1 MKQLGKSGAALAAAA
16 LSLAVIGSFT
26 APAYAVGDKI
36 CAGVN
41 SCKGTSDCHTY
52 NNSCKGQNACK
63 GQGFKLLS
71 SIDCTKMGGKVI
83 DTGSSN

>member
-16 LSLAVIGSFT
+16 LSLAVAGTFT

-41 SCKGTSDCHTY
+41 ACKGQSDCHSYT
-52 NNSCKGQNACK
+52 NSCKGQNACK
-63 GQGFKLLS
+63 SQGFKLLS
-71 SIDCTKMGGKVI
+71 TIDCTKMGGMVI
-83 DTGSSN
+83 ESGKNG